1 MSQQVAA
8 DSIGI
13 PRTAVT
19 QLEAGNRA
27 VSTLELAQLAE
38 LYKQPVADFFS
49 EQPLREDDLL
59 VALHRLAPG
68 LDTRSDIKEQVER
81 CLSLCREGCS
91 LENYWADPREV
102 ARQPI
107 TCPRHERPVKPFGK
121 VSKWLS
127 KSGSGLVWVRR
138 PLPTWEN

>member
-1 MSQQVAA
+1 MSFNPNTLGRRLREARENCGLSQQVAA

-38 LYKQPVADFFS
+38 LYKQPVANFFG
-49 EQPLREDDLL
+49 EQPLHEDDLL

-91 LENYWADPREV
+91 LEKLLGRSPRSGPPAYNLSAPRTASEAV
-102 ARQPI
+102 RQ
-107 TCPRHERPVKPFGK
+107 R
-121 VSKWLS
+121 
-127 KSGSGLVWVRR
+127 
-138 PLPTWEN
+138 